1 MRREL
6 AHFGDGSFDIPALPS
21 PSYEDFLRHAQTF
34 GAECVVE
41 TAQDYLPRRQVL
53 LLKLECSR
61 VQGIKSSKG
70 GRVPES
76 VGKSLTR
83 DERAELICLFAAEGL
98 VEPEIAA
105 TLGIGVP
112 EVRRALSKLE
122 ERAA

>member
-1 MRREL
+1 MNG
-6 AHFGDGSFDIPALPS
+6 GDPT
-21 PSYEDFLRHAQTF
+21 YEDFLRHAQHF

-41 TAQDYLPRRQVL
+41 TAEHYLPRREVL

-61 VQGIKSSKG
+61 VKGNKSPRG
-70 GRVPES
+70 GGVPES

-83 DERAELICLFAAEGL
+83 EERAELVCLFAAEGL

-105 TLGIGVP
+105 TLGIGVS
-112 EVRRALSKLE
+112 EVRRALTKLE